1 MLSILRI
8 VVGLLYFE
16 HGTQKVFDLPP
27 AGGPHVY
34 HLLSQTGLAGI
45 LETFGGLA
53 ILFGLLTRPVA
64 FILCGEMAWAYFQ
77 VHIHRSVFPINNRGD
92 NVVSFCF
99 VFLYLVFAGGGSW
112 SIDSVIARSKRRGL
126 SGTLTG

>member
-27 AGGPHVY
+27 SGGPHVY